1 MKKQSFSE
9 KWEVAKRKAYNR
21 VMASPRVQ
29 RLALGDTANRELVG
43 AAVSVLIIVI
53 ILMIVVF
60 VGSELESAADVS
72 GTTHWANITNLTG
85 ELGESA
91 ASIMKVGIIL
101 SVIFA
106 AVGFLI
112 WPYIGGQ
119 R

>member
-1 MKKQSFSE
+1 MLERMKMAWKD
-9 KWEVAKRKAYNR
+9 AKRQAETK
-21 VMASPRVQ
+21 VMASARVQ
-29 RLALGDTANRELVG
+29 RVLAGDLGNRELVG
-43 AAVSVLIIVI
+43 AAVSVLIIII

-60 VGSELESAADVS
+60 VGGELDDAAD
-72 GTTHWANITNLTG
+72 TTYLDPWDNISNKPG

-91 ASIMKVGIIL
+91 SSILKVGVIL

-112 WPYIGGQ
+112 WPYIGGAA

>member
-1 MKKQSFSE
+1 MA
-9 KWEVAKRKAYNR
+9 WNDAKRQAEAR

-29 RLALGDTANRELVG
+29 RILMGDLGNRELVG
-43 AAVSVLIIVI
+43 AAVSVLIIII

-60 VGSELESAADVS
+60 VGSELDDAADV
-72 GTTHWANITNLTG
+72 GGDNVWNNITNNTG

-91 ASIMKVGIIL
+91 ASILKVGVIL

-112 WPYIGGQ
+112 WPYIG
-119 R
+119 RAR